1 MAKKITKEEK
11 VAFKMS
17 ELVNDVTLDLDM
29 VGWYMAKAT
38 PTILMNRISLVLES
52 AICTKEEDNEHQY

>member
-1 MAKKITKEEK
+1 MAHRITKEEK
-11 VAFKMS
+11 IATKMA

-29 VGWYMAKAT
+29 VGWYMAQSI

-52 AICTKEEDNEHQY
+52 AIYTKEEQDEYQY

>member
-1 MAKKITKEEK
+1 MAHRITKEEK
-11 VAFKMS
+11 IAAKMS

-29 VGWYMAKAT
+29 VGWYMAMGT

-52 AICTKEEDNEHQY
+52 AICTREENEYQY